1 MAELYLNTLIFCL
14 VAKSITVLI
23 LVSLVFKPV
32 RKFSYLILTIEL
44 GLVAIIIYSLYSMK
58 KYENQMKTQYDNI
71 MNAPL
76 SINSCPD
83 YFVKDVQNDQTICN
97 NSYTTPDGKFTYTF
111 GDSTTNTVNI
121 DTTFGTDSSYTDAC
135 GKVNTLPFT
144 GFAWTDL
151 SSKCAI
157 L

>member
-23 LVSLVFKPV
+23 LVALVFQPV
-32 RKFSYLILTIEL
+32 RKFAYLILTIEL
-44 GLVAIIIYSLYSMK
+44 GLVAIVIYSLYSMK
-58 KYENQMKTQYDNI
+58 QYENQMKQQYDNI

-76 SINSCPD
+76 SIDSCPD
-83 YFVKDVQNDQTICN
+83 YFVKDIQNDQTICN
-97 NSYTTPDGKFTYTF
+97 NSYTTPDGKYSYVF
-111 GDSTTNTVNI
+111 GDSATNIVNI
-121 DTTFGTDSSYTDAC
+121 DKTFGADSSYTDAC
-135 GKVNTLPFT
+135 GKMNTPPLT